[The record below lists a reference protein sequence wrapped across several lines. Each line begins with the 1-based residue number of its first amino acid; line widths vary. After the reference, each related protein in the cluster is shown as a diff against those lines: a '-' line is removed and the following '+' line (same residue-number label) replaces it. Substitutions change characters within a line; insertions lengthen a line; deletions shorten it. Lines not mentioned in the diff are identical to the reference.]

1 MKSATWDKITKIS
14 HFSYFTTK
22 IKLTYSVDDIF
33 TLEQIVYADYKAEN
47 CKTPCTWW
55 KKVNEYVLR
64 MYRTVTRMLIK
75 TRTLIMFNKNNSSF
89 IKILPVYL
97 NIKWR
102 L

>member
-47 CKTPCTWW
+47 CTTPCTSWTCHEKRSMSTFYECTEQW
-55 KKVNEYVLR
+55 LE
-64 MYRTVTRMLIK
+64 
-75 TRTLIMFNKNNSSF
+75 
-89 IKILPVYL
+89 
-97 NIKWR
+97 W
-102 L
+102 

>member
-47 CKTPCTWW
+47 CKTPCT
-55 KKVNEYVLR
+55 
-64 MYRTVTRMLIK
+64 
-75 TRTLIMFNKNNSSF
+75 
-89 IKILPVYL
+89 
-97 NIKWR
+97 
-102 L
+102 